1 MPNSNGEPVALQV
14 GPADLAPASFA
25 AQPGGDRGAAMSFP
39 DGAVVSDPEL
49 GRPRLLEEQK
59 ILGDQEAGRL
69 STPNEMLRKKEVYT
83 TVTPIP
89 GFIPRQLAI
98 DILHSHSEVIT
109 LNPLVLDHRPIKAPR
124 DAASDEY
131 YSTWYEIS
139 QRIQYIPGIGKI
151 GSGKISF
158 NGCFHDMPWGLQTHT
173 YAPMNIDIRIKYRI
187 DGNQP
192 GIEPPQ
198 PPEIGI
204 SGLGIPSDGLY
215 LREDIEI
222 RCNVTMVGF
231 VKAQQKAASKEMVS
245 RIIKKAE
252 LLDAGVL
259 QAMIEN
265 GKLRTINPADRTTT
279 GLSDVRSPTLANLR
293 PDASPRL
300 ESHSPLNA
308 YQIPRPLS
316 AQNANPTPRGRYGH
330 QYSQSADLHPHP
342 DAPQTSFIAELPGNF
357 YHPHPPPQQQ
367 QQRQS
372 SNLLPPQPSPG
383 LHPDRDSMS
392 QPSQQSPD
400 PNSWR
405 WSQGQQSP
413 SQQSSRPTSLA
424 SSEGSGGFAS
434 PSLDHKGFSSEL
446 PTHPETQEEHH
457 GGASKAAE
465 ASQHRVKGPQA
476 YQAYHSYTYNPQD
489 YAPVGR

>member
-1 MPNSNGEPVALQV
+1 
-14 GPADLAPASFA
+14 
-25 AQPGGDRGAAMSFP
+25 
-39 DGAVVSDPEL
+39 
-49 GRPRLLEEQK
+49 
-59 ILGDQEAGRL
+59 
-69 STPNEMLRKKEVYT
+69 MLRKKEVYT

-98 DILHSHSEVIT
+98 DILHSHSE
-109 LNPLVLDHRPIKAPR
+109 PIKAPR

-198 PPEIGI
+198 PPEIGM
-204 SGLGIPSDGLY
+204 SGLGVPADGLY

-222 RCNVTMVGF
+222 RCNVTMVSF
-231 VKAQQKAASKEMVS
+231 VKTQQKAASKEMVS

-265 GKLRTINPADRTTT
+265 GKLKTINPADRTTT
-279 GLSDVRSPTLANLR
+279 GLSGLQSPTFPNHR
-293 PDASPRL
+293 PDGSPRP
-300 ESHSPLNA
+300 ESYSPPNA
-308 YQIPRPLS
+308 YQIPRPVSMLNRPAS
-316 AQNANPTPRGRYGH
+316 QGSYGH
-330 QYSQSADLHPHP
+330 QYSHSADLQPP
-342 DAPQTSFIAELPGNF
+342 QNAPQTSFIAELPGNF
-357 YHPHPPPQQQ
+357 YHPQQQ
-367 QQRQS
+367 HQQQS
-372 SNLLPPQPSPG
+372 NNLQPPQPSPG

-392 QPSQQSPD
+392 QQSQLSPD

-405 WSQGQQSP
+405 WSQGQHSP
-413 SQQSSRPTSLA
+413 SQQSSRPTSMA
-424 SSEGSGGFAS
+424 SSEGSSGFAS
-434 PSLDHKGFSSEL
+434 PALDHKGFSSEL
-446 PTHPETQEEHH
+446 PTHPETQEEHR
-457 GGASKAAE
+457 GNPLKAME

-476 YQAYHSYTYNPQD
+476 YQAYSYNPQD
-489 YAPVGR
+489 YAPLGR

>member
-1 MPNSNGEPVALQV
+1 
-14 GPADLAPASFA
+14 
-25 AQPGGDRGAAMSFP
+25 
-39 DGAVVSDPEL
+39 
-49 GRPRLLEEQK
+49 
-59 ILGDQEAGRL
+59 
-69 STPNEMLRKKEVYT
+69 MLRKKEVYT

-109 LNPLVLDHRPIKAPR
+109 LNPLVLDHKPIKAPR

-139 QRIQYIPGIGKI
+139 QRIQYIPGIGKM
-151 GSGKISF
+151 GSGKIAF

-192 GIEPPQ
+192 GFEPPQ
-198 PPEIGI
+198 PPEIGTA
-204 SGLGIPSDGLY
+204 GLGIPADGLY

-231 VKAQQKAASKEMVS
+231 VKAQLKAASKEMVS

-279 GLSDVRSPTLANLR
+279 MLSDMRSPTLTASSSPR
-293 PDASPRL
+293 PDL
-300 ESHSPLNA
+300 A

-316 AQNANPTPRGRYGH
+316 AHNASLGGPRNHRYSH
-330 QYSQSADLHPHP
+330 QYSQSADMRAPQQHQ
-342 DAPQTSFIAELPGNF
+342 DEPQTSFIAELPGNF
-357 YHPHPPPQQQ
+357 YHPNPPAPP
-367 QQRQS
+367 
-372 SNLLPPQPSPG
+372 PPQPSPG
-383 LHPDRDSMS
+383 LYPDRDSMS

-405 WSQGQQSP
+405 WSQGQPSP
-413 SQQSSRPTSLA
+413 SQLSSRPTSMA
-424 SSEGSGGFAS
+424 SSEASSGFAS
-434 PSLDHKGFSSEL
+434 PALDHKGFSSEL
-446 PTHPETQEEHH
+446 PTHPETQEEHRSSGC
-457 GGASKAAE
+457 GGGGGGGVIGGSKAAE
-465 ASQHRVKGPQA
+465 AASLHMVKGPQA
-476 YQAYHSYTYNPQD
+476 YQAYQPYNYNPQD

>member
-1 MPNSNGEPVALQV
+1 
-14 GPADLAPASFA
+14 
-25 AQPGGDRGAAMSFP
+25 
-39 DGAVVSDPEL
+39 
-49 GRPRLLEEQK
+49 
-59 ILGDQEAGRL
+59 
-69 STPNEMLRKKEVYT
+69 MLRKKEVYT

-109 LNPLVLDHRPIKAPR
+109 LNPLVLDHKPIKAPR

-139 QRIQYIPGIGKI
+139 QRIQYVPGIGKI
-151 GSGKISF
+151 GSGKINF

-192 GIEPPQ
+192 GVEPPQ
-198 PPEIGI
+198 PPEIGTA
-204 SGLGIPSDGLY
+204 GLGIPADGLY

-231 VKAQQKAASKEMVS
+231 VKAQLKAASKEMVS

-259 QAMIEN
+259 QAMMEN

-279 GLSDVRSPTLANLR
+279 GLSAVRSPTLAS
-293 PDASPRL
+293 SPRL
-300 ESHSPLNA
+300 EPHSPPPNA
-308 YQIPRPLS
+308 YHIPRPSS
-316 AQNANPTPRGRYGH
+316 AYGANPPVAPLARYSH
-330 QYSQSADLHPHP
+330 HHSQSADMHLHQ

-357 YHPHPPPQQQ
+357 YHPNPPQQ
-367 QQRQS
+367 
-372 SNLLPPQPSPG
+372 SNNLAPPQPSPG
-383 LHPDRDSMS
+383 LYPDRDSMS
-392 QPSQQSPD
+392 QPSSQQSPD

-405 WSQGQQSP
+405 WSQGQRSP
-413 SQQSSRPTSLA
+413 SSQQSSRPTSMA
-424 SSEGSGGFAS
+424 SSEASSGFAS
-434 PSLDHKGFSSEL
+434 PALDHKGFSSEL
-446 PTHPETQEEHH
+446 PTHPETLEEHRS
-457 GGASKAAE
+457 GVLSKAAE
-465 ASQHRVKGPQA
+465 ATSQQRVKGPQA
-476 YQAYHSYTYNPQD
+476 YQAYRPYTYNPQD
-489 YAPVGR
+489 YAPMGR